1 MKICKQCN
9 QQKPPDSFKRYATLA
24 QSRIWTRN
32 PYMKRPIEYESIV
45 CNECARSKRTPTL
58 RLSPENARKRMVNEG
73 EHRLIIEQTV
83 QRIRENSLKRKRVT
97 ILKNRQALFAEDYER
112 IYKELDRMKKRAQRA
127 GDGEILSKVL
137 RANEIFKRLK
147 NEGKKPPKRWE
158 ELLSKKF
165 GTLCPK

>member
-1 MKICKQCN
+1 MKICNCCSQSKHP
-9 QQKPPDSFKRYATLA
+9 KDFRRYATLA

-32 PYMKRPIEYESIV
+32 PHMKRPIRYESST
-45 CNECARSKRTPTL
+45 CNECAKSKRTPTL
-58 RLSPENARKRMVNEG
+58 KLSPENARRRMVNEG
-73 EHRLIIEQTV
+73 EHNLVIEQTV

-127 GDGEILSKVL
+127 GGGEILSKVL
-137 RANEIFKRLK
+137 LANEIFKRLK
-147 NEGKKPPKRWE
+147 NEGKKVPMRWE